1 MESCCKVTRNESSGG
16 FFWSLKSSKEIVEVN
31 NAQYSIF
38 VQLYLY
44 QICKLLKDGFG
55 EAEKEFINK
64 FIEMKVEFKLFG
76 FFNVKLLDYRHKHTK

>member
-1 MESCCKVTRNESSGG
+1 M
-16 FFWSLKSSKEIVEVN
+16 N
-31 NAQYSIF
+31 NAQCRIF

-55 EAEKEFINK
+55 EVEKEFINK

-76 FFNVKLLDYRHKHTK
+76 FFNVK